1 MQATTLPATLE
12 PAVLEPVGL
21 GPDVLEPAGNREDT
35 RLLTHSNGKP
45 MINSATSHPAARL
58 EANLNR
64 VIRGKEESVRLLVL
78 ALLAGGH
85 VLLEDAPGTGKTTL
99 AKALACSFSGE
110 FRRVQFTPDL
120 LPADITG
127 SSFYNPSDG
136 KFDFRPGPVF
146 CNVLLADEINRT
158 SPRTQSALLE
168 VMSENQVTVEGHAQP
183 MPQPFFVLATQNPI
197 EYHGTYPLPE
207 AQLDR
212 FAIRLNLGYPDEANE
227 VEILFSQ
234 NDHHPL
240 DDLEAVASQAE
251 VLELQQ
257 RVKSVRV
264 EPAVAQYIVRLV
276 AATRGDARLRAGI
289 SPRGSL
295 TLYRLSQARAWREGR
310 EFVLPEDVRVLA
322 QPVLAHRL
330 ALDTKSRY
338 GGVQGEN
345 IVEELLESIAV
356 PR

>member
-1 MQATTLPATLE
+1 MTTTQTTENLALQ
-12 PAVLEPVGL
+12 
-21 GPDVLEPAGNREDT
+21 
-35 RLLTHSNGKP
+35 NGKP
-45 MINSATSHPAARL
+45 MNDSSCDSSHDARAEYSVAARL
-58 EANLNR
+58 EDNLNR

-99 AKALACSFSGE
+99 AKALAKSFEGE

-127 SSFYNPSDG
+127 SSFYNPQNG
-136 KFDFRPGPVF
+136 TFEFRPGPVF

-168 VMSENQVTVEGHAQP
+168 VMSEGQVSVEGRAQIL
-183 MPQPFFVLATQNPI
+183 PQPFLVLATQNPI

-212 FAIRLNLGYPDEANE
+212 FAVRLNLGYPDEAHE
-227 VEILFSQ
+227 VEILFAQ
-234 NDHHPL
+234 NDYHPL
-240 DDLEAVASQAE
+240 EDLNSVAARAE
-251 VLELQQ
+251 VLALQA
-257 RVKSVRV
+257 RVKGVCV
-264 EPAVAQYIVRLV
+264 EPAVAEYIVRLV
-276 AATRGDARLRAGI
+276 AATRSDSRLRAGI

-295 TLYRLSQARAWREGR
+295 TLYRLAQAKAWREER
-310 EFVLPEDVRVLA
+310 SFVLPEDVRALA
-322 QPVLAHRL
+322 VPVLAHRL
-330 ALDTKSRY
+330 VLDTKSRY

-345 IVEELLESIAV
+345 IIEELLESTPV

>member
-1 MQATTLPATLE
+1 MQATAEPATL
-12 PAVLEPVGL
+12 PV
-21 GPDVLEPAGNREDT
+21 VT
-35 RLLTHSNGKP
+35 SQTT
-45 MINSATSHPAARL
+45 TSHANGNGNPMNTATTTPSPSAAVRL
-58 EANLNR
+58 EENLNG

-78 ALLAGGH
+78 TLLAGGH

-99 AKALACSFSGE
+99 AKALAKSFDGE

-136 KFDFRPGPVF
+136 KFEFRPGPVF

-168 VMSENQVTVEGHAQP
+168 VMSENQVTVEGRAQP

-212 FAIRLNLGYPDEANE
+212 FAVRLNLGYPDEAHE
-227 VEILFSQ
+227 MEILFAQ

-240 DDLEAVASQAE
+240 EDLQPVATQQE
-251 VLELQQ
+251 VLTLQEQ
-257 RVKSVRV
+257 VKAIRV
-264 EPAVAQYIVRLV
+264 EEAVAQYIVRLV
-276 AATRGDARLRAGI
+276 ATTRSDARLRAGI

-295 TLYRLSQARAWREGR
+295 TLYRLSQARAWRDGR
-310 EFVLPEDVRVLA
+310 DFVLPEDVRALA
-322 QPVLAHRL
+322 APVLSHRL

-338 GGVQGEN
+338 GGVQSDN
-345 IVEELLESIAV
+345 IIEELLENTAV

>member
-1 MQATTLPATLE
+1 MQTTLNGLSPQTKSRDAMRAVETNLASIIKGKAADLE
-12 PAVLEPVGL
+12 LILIA
-21 GPDVLEPAGNREDT
+21 
-35 RLLTHSNGKP
+35 
-45 MINSATSHPAARL
+45 
-58 EANLNR
+58 
-64 VIRGKEESVRLLVL
+64 L
-78 ALLAGGH
+78 ASGGH

-99 AKALACSFSGE
+99 AKAVAASMDGV

-127 SSFYNPSDG
+127 SSFYNPQSAH
-136 KFDFRPGPVF
+136 FEFRPGPVF

-168 VMSENQVTVEGHAQP
+168 VMSENQVSVEGRAQP
-183 MPQPFFVLATQNPI
+183 LPRPFFVLATQNPI

-212 FAIRLNLGYPDEANE
+212 FAVRLNLGYPDEAHE
-227 VEILFSQ
+227 IEILFSQ
-234 NDHHPL
+234 NDHHPF
-240 DDLEAVASQAE
+240 DDLGTVASREE
-251 VLELQQ
+251 VLTLQE
-257 RVKSVRV
+257 RIKSVRV
-264 EPAVAQYIVRLV
+264 EPAVAEYIVRLV
-276 AATRGDARLRAGI
+276 GATRADARLRAGI

-295 TLYRLSQARAWREGR
+295 TLYRLGQARAWREKR
-310 EFVLPEDVRVLA
+310 DFVLPEDVRALA
-322 QPVLAHRL
+322 VPVLSHRL

-345 IVEELLESIAV
+345 IVEELLENTPV